1 MEVID
6 NAINDDEL
14 NIIQEIMLGKTFPWF
29 FNNTTIDPDTVSGVN
44 DFQFTH
50 IFYSTVD
57 GCGYNESNYFNILK
71 PIIKKLECR
80 VLIRAKANLRTVA
93 PEKDM
98 ISGWHRDYETNN
110 TQTAIFYVNS
120 NNGYTIFKESKEK
133 VESVENRLVV
143 FPTNLEHCGVSC
155 TDNNQRVVI
164 NFNFIGQEL

>member
-1 MEVID
+1 M
-6 NAINDDEL
+6 
-14 NIIQEIMLGKTFPWF
+14 
-29 FNNTTIDPDTVSGVN
+29 
-44 DFQFTH
+44 
-50 IFYSTVD
+50 
-57 GCGYNESNYFNILK
+57 
-71 PIIKKLECR
+71 
-80 VLIRAKANLRTVA
+80 RTVA

-98 ISGWHRDYETNN
+98 IAGWHRDYETNK